1 MYGINKKIFVCN
13 TKIIR
18 DSHLK
23 FTTFNYSSKLFNFS
37 VIVSIWYNLVNS
49 NIIHDLYYPEIQN
62 CDCNTQDIHICWT
75 YTYPSTLMLILL
87 FM

>member
-23 FTTFNYSSKLFNFS
+23 FMTFELLKHLVKLLFNCFGLLE
-37 VIVSIWYNLVNS
+37 LV
-49 NIIHDLYYPEIQN
+49 
-62 CDCNTQDIHICWT
+62 
-75 YTYPSTLMLILL
+75 
-87 FM
+87 